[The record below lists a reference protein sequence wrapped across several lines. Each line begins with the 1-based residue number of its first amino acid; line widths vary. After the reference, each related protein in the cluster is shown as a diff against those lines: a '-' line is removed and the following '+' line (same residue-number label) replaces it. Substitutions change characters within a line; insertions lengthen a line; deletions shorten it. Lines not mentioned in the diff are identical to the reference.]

1 MISWSKISNL
11 TRRQTVENLIDI
23 SGLDAK
29 ITKEIKEFEQEI
41 RNLPSEKQD
50 IVKKFIEKE
59 LLNYLKFLLDFNE
72 RIKIHKDVKDEFFL
86 ELKKHS
92 DDVVQKGENLTKNID
107 NKLFE
112 KRIRYFF
119 RMLISPWPYKSI
131 IMDKGFKKYRGYP
144 GDYEMMDYVYN
155 NKICSNNIF
164 GQYFDV
170 YFIRNAYSE
179 AVRGRKNLMRDI
191 LLEEIG
197 QQNELRILNIP
208 CGPSRDVQE
217 FLETKQSNNSFEI
230 ICVDNDSESLEF
242 AQKAIFGLKKS
253 ENVSFR
259 QGNILDYSRN
269 PTKAE
274 KDLGTFDIIYS
285 IGIADYFPDKLL
297 QKFIYSTYAMIK
309 PGGELIF
316 AFKITN
322 KDPFAPLPPKWF
334 CDWVFVPR
342 SLEESIKVV
351 EESGIKAFTKTKEI
365 WEESGRICFLEYKK
379 G

>member
-1 MISWSKISNL
+1 
-11 TRRQTVENLIDI
+11 
-23 SGLDAK
+23 
-29 ITKEIKEFEQEI
+29 
-41 RNLPSEKQD
+41 
-50 IVKKFIEKE
+50 
-59 LLNYLKFLLDFNE
+59 
-72 RIKIHKDVKDEFFL
+72 
-86 ELKKHS
+86 
-92 DDVVQKGENLTKNID
+92 
-107 NKLFE
+107 
-112 KRIRYFF
+112 
-119 RMLISPWPYKSI
+119 
-131 IMDKGFKKYRGYP
+131 
-144 GDYEMMDYVYN
+144 MMDYVYN

-179 AVRGRKNLMRDI
+179 AVRGRKNLMRNI

-197 QQNELRILNIP
+197 QQKELRILNIP

-217 FLETKQSNNSFEI
+217 FLETKQANNNFEI
-230 ICVDNDSESLEF
+230 VCVDNDNESLEF
-242 AQKAIFGLKKS
+242 SEKAIFGLEKS
-253 ENVSFR
+253 ENISFR

-269 PTKAE
+269 PAKAE
-274 KDLGTFDIIYS
+274 KDLGTFDVIYS

-297 QKFIYSTYAMIK
+297 QKFIYFTYAMIK
-309 PGGELIF
+309 PGGKLIF

-351 EESGIKAFTKTKEI
+351 EESGIEAFAKTKET
-365 WEESGRICFLEYKK
+365 WEESGKICFLEYKK